1 MCIKICG
8 MYTCTLNYM
17 HTQVGMQP
25 IHSAASSGHIN
36 VISILVEKYGVDPQE
51 KADVRMYMCDTY
63 VFYVYIL
70 YAYAYTLPLKDNIAF
85 ACFLSSVQL
94 LS

>member
-1 MCIKICG
+1 
-8 MYTCTLNYM
+8 
-17 HTQVGMQP
+17 MQP

-63 VFYVYIL
+63 VFYVYI
-70 YAYAYTLPLKDNIAF
+70 YIYIYICICIYITT
-85 ACFLSSVQL
+85 QR
-94 LS
+94 